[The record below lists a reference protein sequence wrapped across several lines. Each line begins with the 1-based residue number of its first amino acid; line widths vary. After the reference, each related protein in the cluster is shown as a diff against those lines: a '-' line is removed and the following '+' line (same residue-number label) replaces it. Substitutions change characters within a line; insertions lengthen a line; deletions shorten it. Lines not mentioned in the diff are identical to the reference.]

1 MKVRLSRILATK
13 CLGVLAKM
21 KLQLLKTKQES
32 SIQIPNSSLVFCL
45 PSVPVFSSEL
55 RLWSKRKAW
64 SNSRKKKTIS
74 EPAMADSAISKTG
87 SGGADSYPWPWVS
100 KTGCNRFR
108 KPLMRIL
115 LGEAA
120 NFAAYAFVPA
130 SLVTPLG
137 GLSVIVTAILASY
150 FLKERLNLIGKMACA
165 LCLLG
170 STVTILHAPKVI
182 LAWWHN

>member
-1 MKVRLSRILATK
+1 
-13 CLGVLAKM
+13 
-21 KLQLLKTKQES
+21 
-32 SIQIPNSSLVFCL
+32 
-45 PSVPVFSSEL
+45 
-55 RLWSKRKAW
+55 
-64 SNSRKKKTIS
+64 
-74 EPAMADSAISKTG
+74 
-87 SGGADSYPWPWVS
+87 
-100 KTGCNRFR
+100 
-108 KPLMRIL
+108 MRIL

-182 LAWWHN
+182 LA